1 MAAYIEIG
9 ALLVALFILYL
20 LIVFVQNPMAILI
33 NSLLAIGI
41 LFLLNAI
48 FGLGIPINIITVG
61 IVVLGG
67 VLGLLLIILLRL
79 VNVAFITAKV

>member
-1 MAAYIEIG
+1 
-9 ALLVALFILYL
+9 
-20 LIVFVQNPMAILI
+20 MAILI